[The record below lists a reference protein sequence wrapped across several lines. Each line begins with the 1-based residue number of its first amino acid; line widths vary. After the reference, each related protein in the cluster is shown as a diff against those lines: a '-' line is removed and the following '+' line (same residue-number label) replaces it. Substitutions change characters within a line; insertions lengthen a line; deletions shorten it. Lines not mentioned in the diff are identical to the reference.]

1 MPRKRRKV
9 KVEDAVVAVTQED
22 YPVVEELPI
31 VDLQNELLSIVDSAP
46 KVPDSV
52 GSKQDV
58 NAVLAQLNAQQQGFI
73 RRLRGFS
80 ERLK

>member
-22 YPVVEELPI
+22 SPVVEELPI
-31 VDLQNELLSIVDSAP
+31 VDLQNELFSIVASAP
-46 KVPDSV
+46 KIPDSV

-58 NAVLAQLNAQQQGFI
+58 NAVLAQLNAQQQGFL